1 VHPAVAVPEGHNI
14 EIARTLSERQRE
26 TGSEKIPAAGR
37 RAEEMLEIVEVV
49 FLAIV
54 AIATAWSGYQA
65 AKWDGQQALLYG
77 DATHLRFQADA
88 ASTRG
93 GQELVADSAMFN
105 SWLQAHDEGNLSL
118 QRMFERRFSA
128 GYLVAFHAWL
138 ATDPFHNPNAPP
150 GPGYMPQLRYPLV
163 EQAARWNDQAAAH
176 FEQGTL
182 ARETADKYVR
192 DTVLFA
198 SVLFLIA
205 VAQRFKLRGVR
216 IAANSVA
223 LALLVFTLFTLIA
236 LPRI

>member
-1 VHPAVAVPEGHNI
+1 MPEGHNI
-14 EIARTLSERQRE
+14 EIAHPLSERERE
-26 TGSEKIPAAGR
+26 AEDGGSAPSR
-37 RAEEMLEIVEVV
+37 RRGEEVLEIVEVV

-65 AKWDGQQALLYG
+65 ARWDGQQALLYG
-77 DATHLRFQADA
+77 EATHLRFEADS

-93 GQELVADSAMFN
+93 GQQFVADSAMFN
-105 SWLQAHDEGNLSL
+105 SWLQAEDAGDSSL

-128 GYLVAFHAWL
+128 PYRVAFHAWL
-138 ATDPFHNPNAPP
+138 ATDPFHDPNAPP
-150 GPGYMPQLRYPLV
+150 GPGYMPQLSYPLV
-163 EQAARWNDQAAAH
+163 VQAASWNQQASAR
-176 FEQGTL
+176 FEQGTR

-205 VAQRFKLRGVR
+205 VAQRFRLRNVR
-216 IAANSVA
+216 IAANVLA
-223 LALLVFTLFTLIA
+223 LALLAFTLVTLVA

>member
-1 VHPAVAVPEGHNI
+1 VPEGHNI
-14 EIARTLSERQRE
+14 EIAHTLTEREREQRE
-26 TGSEKIPAAGR
+26 KGTPGGHGHG
-37 RAEEMLEIVEVV
+37 EEIIEILEVV
-49 FLAIV
+49 LLAIV

-65 AKWDGQQALLYG
+65 ARWDGQQALLYG
-77 DATHLRFQADA
+77 QATRLRFQADA

-93 GQELVADSAMFN
+93 GQQLVADSAMFN
-105 SWLQAHDEGNLSL
+105 SWLPAHDAGNHSL
-118 QRMFERRFSA
+118 QNMFERRFSPS
-128 GYLVAFHAWL
+128 YRVAFHAWL
-138 ATDPFHNPNAPP
+138 ATDPFNDPNAPP

-163 EQAARWNDQAAAH
+163 EQAARWNHQAEAR
-176 FEQGTL
+176 FELGTQ

-216 IAANSVA
+216 IGANCVA
-223 LALLVFTLFTLIA
+223 LALLAFTVFTVVA

>member
-1 VHPAVAVPEGHNI
+1 MSESHNI
-14 EIARTLSERQRE
+14 EIAHTLSERERE
-26 TGSEKIPAAGR
+26 SGDEGTPAGR
-37 RAEEMLEIVEVV
+37 RHGEEILEILEVAL
-49 FLAIV
+49 LAVV

-65 AKWDGQQALLYG
+65 ARWDGQQALMYG
-77 DATHLRFQADA
+77 QATRLRFQADA

-93 GQELVADSAMFN
+93 GQQLVADSGMFN
-105 SWLQAHDEGNLSL
+105 SWLQAHDAGNESL

-128 GYLVAFHAWL
+128 GYRVAFHAWL
-138 ATDPFHNPNAPP
+138 ATDPFNDPNAPP

-163 EQAARWNDQAAAH
+163 DQATRWNNQAEAR
-176 FEQGTL
+176 FEQGTQ

-223 LALLVFTLFTLIA
+223 LALLAFTLYTLIA

>member
-1 VHPAVAVPEGHNI
+1 MPEGHNI
-14 EIARTLSERQRE
+14 EIAHTLTERERE
-26 TGSEKIPAAGR
+26 AEKETRDGQGR
-37 RAEEMLEIVEVV
+37 GEEILEIVEVV

-65 AKWDGQQALLYG
+65 ARWDGQQALLYG
-77 DATHLRFQADA
+77 QATRLRFQADA

-93 GQELVADSAMFN
+93 GQQLVADSAMFN
-105 SWLQAHDEGNLSL
+105 SWLPAHDAGNHSL

-128 GYLVAFHAWL
+128 SYRVAFHAWL
-138 ATDPFHNPNAPP
+138 ATDPFHNANAPP

-163 EQAARWNDQAAAH
+163 EQAARWNHQAQAR
-176 FEQGTL
+176 FDQGTQ

-216 IAANSVA
+216 IGANSIA
-223 LALLVFTLFTLIA
+223 LALLAFTLITLSA
-236 LPRI
+236 LPRL